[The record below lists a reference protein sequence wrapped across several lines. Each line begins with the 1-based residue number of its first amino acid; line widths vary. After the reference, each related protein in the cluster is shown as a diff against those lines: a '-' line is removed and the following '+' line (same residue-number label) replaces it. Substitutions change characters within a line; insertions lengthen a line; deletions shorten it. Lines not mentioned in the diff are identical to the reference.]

1 MLLCYLNFTL
11 CFLCPIS
18 EKASFDFIP
27 DEINGI
33 INLIFT

>member
-1 MLLCYLNFTL
+1 MMLCYLNFTL
-11 CFLCPIS
+11 CFLYSIR
-18 EKASFDFIP
+18 EKTSFDFIP